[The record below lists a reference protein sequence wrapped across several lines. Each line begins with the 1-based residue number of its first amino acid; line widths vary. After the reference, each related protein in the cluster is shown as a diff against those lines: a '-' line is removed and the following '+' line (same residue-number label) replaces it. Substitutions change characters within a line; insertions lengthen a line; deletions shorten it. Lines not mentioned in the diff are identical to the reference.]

1 MGRVTAA
8 HARTR
13 SPQRRSFVPALL
25 AVVVALAVAF
35 AALLVWQRNEQQK
48 ANRAAVAESA
58 VALDEWDAQALGLL
72 ANPPIHLAAL
82 ASPGDADG
90 VAALRTAC
98 EEVQAHAETVAAATG
113 PRDPAAKV
121 PKDFPG
127 RADVEA
133 RRTAA
138 ETGLTTYQE
147 RVAATA
153 QTSATWC
160 ERYPLVVEAQQA
172 QNAAIGTLDG
182 LLAECRG
189 SESGCV
195 PLETDTWGQ
204 IADAVGPAY
213 IEPAQRRAELFATG
227 CPTEA
232 AAGICTLV
240 AEQSTALVPLYTAYA
255 DALRSGELGNVE
267 TARANLESTLGEQQ
281 ATFGEAVRAAVPDT
295 EVTDPAATFA
305 ALLAGGATT
314 VDTEL
319 TQAETEFIA
328 VIG

>member
-127 RADVEA
+127 RADIEA

-213 IEPAQRRAELFATG
+213 IEPAQRRAGSSSPPVAPPRPRPASARSSRSSPPLWSRSTPRT
-227 CPTEA
+227 PTRCDRVSW
-232 AAGICTLV
+232 GTSRPRGPTLR
-240 AEQSTALVPLYTAYA
+240 A
-255 DALRSGELGNVE
+255 RSVSSRQPS
-267 TARANLESTLGEQQ
+267 ARRCARPCRTP
-281 ATFGEAVRAAVPDT
+281 R
-295 EVTDPAATFA
+295 
-305 ALLAGGATT
+305 
-314 VDTEL
+314 
-319 TQAETEFIA
+319 
-328 VIG
+328 

>member
-1 MGRVTAA
+1 MGCPTIVAHVGAVRRGGPPQARSLGTWRAPTVRAHLRAVRGVPPPHTRSPGTVGRVTAA

-213 IEPAQRRAELFATG
+213 IEPAQRRGGLRHRLPHRGRGRHLHARRGA
-227 CPTEA
+227 
-232 AAGICTLV
+232 V
-240 AEQSTALVPLYTAYA
+240 H
-255 DALRSGELGNVE
+255 RSGPALHRV
-267 TARANLESTLGEQQ
+267 RR
-281 ATFGEAVRAAVPDT
+281 RAA
-295 EVTDPAATFA
+295 
-305 ALLAGGATT
+305 
-314 VDTEL
+314 
-319 TQAETEFIA
+319 
-328 VIG
+328 IG